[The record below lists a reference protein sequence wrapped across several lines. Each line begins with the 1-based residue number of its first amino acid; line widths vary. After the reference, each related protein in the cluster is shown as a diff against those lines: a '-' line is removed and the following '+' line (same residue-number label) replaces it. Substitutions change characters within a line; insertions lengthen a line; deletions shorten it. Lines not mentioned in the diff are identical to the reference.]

1 MHICDMR
8 GHCVELIPIPNTLAN
23 ACVGSP
29 VMDNS
34 PAHTTRVCTVP
45 TGFVNYPHLIL
56 TPYALKTLTGFQHF
70 GCLI

>member
-23 ACVGSP
+23 ACAGSP

-45 TGFVNYPHLIL
+45 TGFVN
-56 TPYALKTLTGFQHF
+56 
-70 GCLI
+70 